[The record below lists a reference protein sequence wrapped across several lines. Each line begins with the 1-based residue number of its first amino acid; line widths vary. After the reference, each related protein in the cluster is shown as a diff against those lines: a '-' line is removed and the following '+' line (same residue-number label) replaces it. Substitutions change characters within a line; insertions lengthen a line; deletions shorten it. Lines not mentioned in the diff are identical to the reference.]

1 MATIIETIDRL
12 CEERGIKGSKLCDD
26 LGISRSTLTELRK
39 GRAKN
44 LSLQK
49 ATLIA
54 NYFGVT
60 VEYLSGTNPEEVENT
75 SDTKKEKPV
84 ENDGLTEKDK
94 IDIAKN
100 LEKLMADLENSG
112 DLMFDGDPASPE
124 AIDSIRNA
132 MAMALEYAKKVN
144 KEKYTPKKYKK

>member
-54 NYFGVT
+54 NYFG
-60 VEYLSGTNPEEVENT
+60 LWN
-75 SDTKKEKPV
+75 KPRRSR
-84 ENDGLTEKDK
+84 KY
-94 IDIAKN
+94 
-100 LEKLMADLENSG
+100 
-112 DLMFDGDPASPE
+112 
-124 AIDSIRNA
+124 IR
-132 MAMALEYAKKVN
+132 Y
-144 KEKYTPKKYKK
+144 